1 MLSTLFDTYKTYIYL
16 VSIIGL
22 IFVLTTQYSIIEG
35 INDRK
40 QTNNTCNKDVCKNN
54 CPKNDVECLQK
65 HAECGNCKYSV
76 SSLNDSK
83 QTNILNLY
91 KINNNVYENNDG
103 DDDVNMGSN
112 IPKMGIIPAKGAGVL
127 DPTKDI
133 MYNNDKLNRSYMFFP
148 VRKSTTGLFQETG
161 PQASNV

>member
-1 MLSTLFDTYKTYIYL
+1 MLNNLFDKYKTYIYL

-22 IFVLTTQYSIIEG
+22 IIILNTQYSIVEG
-35 INDRK
+35 INNRK
-40 QTNNTCNKDVCKNN
+40 QSHNTCNKDVCKKK
-54 CPKNDVECLQK
+54 CPKNDIECLQRY
-65 HAECGNCKYSV
+65 AECGNCKYSV

-83 QTNILNLY
+83 QTNILSMY
-91 KINNNVYENNDG
+91 KINNNVYEKHDG
-103 DDDVNMGSN
+103 DDVDVGSN
-112 IPKMGIIPAKGAGVL
+112 IPKLGIIPAKGAGVL

-161 PQASNV
+161 PRASNV